1 MKAAEGR
8 DVPPYQHSRA
18 YSATRHG
25 HELGLTRK
33 ESTSMSD
40 DGLHYAQSK

>member
-8 DVPPYQHSRA
+8 YVPRYQHFRA
-18 YSATRHG
+18 YLGDPARD
-25 HELGLTRK
+25 ELGLTRK

-40 DGLHYAQSK
+40 DGLHYAQSR